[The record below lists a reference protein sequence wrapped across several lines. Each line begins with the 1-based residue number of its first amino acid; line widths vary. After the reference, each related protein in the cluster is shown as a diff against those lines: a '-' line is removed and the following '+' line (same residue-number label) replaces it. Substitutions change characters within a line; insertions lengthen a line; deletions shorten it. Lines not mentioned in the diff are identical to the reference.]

1 MNFGALAGSIGKAL
15 QEDNKRVALRTER
28 AMDFLTKELLDE
40 KKEHKNKVESVEE
53 AIERL
58 SSNGYNKPLAA
69 SIARGGVYAVQDA
82 VTRAAEARKL
92 GQNANDWY
100 ATTAEYNPKQFADM
114 TSAQLANA
122 VVDPIDLSFSRFE
135 DIEGIDQETYRE
147 YMQEYGL
154 AQPGQV
160 SDTARVTVP
169 DFKFDSDDAMTLN
182 IKDAY
187 SAALSQRFMLEQK
200 IAEGGLDETAIM
212 QAQTK
217 VDALNTKIDSLRDYG
232 IRSGVISDPGFTGSE
247 TRVNFNLRL
256 EGELNNMSAGGDF
269 GAGAIFSTS
278 ESGVLISKYE
288 PEYTEKV
295 QAASARTAADF
306 VDGLQQDNMFGVD
319 AEATMTAMGYK
330 IFDITEDIVSSS
342 AALNEDDIGKQAVNY
357 NGHVAI
363 IGD

>member
-1 MNFGALAGSIGKAL
+1 MNFGAIAGGIGKAL

-28 AMDFLTKELLDE
+28 AMDYLTKELLDE
-40 KKEHKNKVESVEE
+40 KKDYDNKVETVEE

-58 SSNGYNKPLAA
+58 ASNGYDKPIAA

-82 VTRAAEARKL
+82 VTRAAEARRL

-100 ATTAEYNPKQFADM
+100 ATTAEYSPDQFADL
-114 TSAQLANA
+114 TTAQLANA
-122 VVDPIDLSFSRFE
+122 VVDPVDLSFSRFE
-135 DIEGIDQETYRE
+135 NIEGIDQETYRE

-160 SDTARVTVP
+160 SDTSRVTVP
-169 DFKFDSDDAMTLN
+169 DFKFDSDDAMTLS

-200 IAEGGLDETAIM
+200 IAEGGLDETATM

-217 VDALNTKIDSLRDYG
+217 VDALNTKIDKLRDYG

-269 GAGAIFSTS
+269 GTGAVFSTS

-306 VDGLQQDNMFGVD
+306 IDGLQQDNMFGVD
-319 AEATMTAMGYK
+319 AEATMTAMGYQ

-342 AALNEDDIGKQAVNY
+342 PALNEDDIGKQAVNY

>member
-58 SSNGYNKPLAA
+58 SSNGYDKPLAA

-100 ATTAEYNPKQFADM
+100 ATTAEYNPEQFADM

-122 VVDPIDLSFSRFE
+122 VVDPVDLSFSRFE

-154 AQPGQV
+154 AQPQETISTRV
-160 SDTARVTVP
+160 SVP

-200 IAEGGLDETAIM
+200 IAEGGLDETALM

-306 VDGLQQDNMFGVD
+306 IDGLQKDNMFGVD
-319 AEATMTAMGYK
+319 AEATMTAMGYQ
-330 IFDITEDIVSSS
+330 IFDITEDIVNSSP
-342 AALNEDDIGKQAVNY
+342 ALNEDDIGKQAVNY